1 MGLFNRKP
9 QQVIIQ
15 PQQTQQRVPS
25 GLSYSDIFKEGEEIQ
40 FTEQAENFLQRL
52 KDDTRLQV
60 KSVLEQIETTRK
72 ELEDLDKQQ
81 KKAEFLYSRLRQ
93 WYSFIRGRISAKQG
107 TLKMLEQLKQN
118 MVTQLQAESEGG
130 Q

>member
-1 MGLFNRKP
+1 MGIFGRKP

-25 GLSYSDIFKEGEEIQ
+25 GLNYSDIFKEGEEIQ

-118 MVTQLQAESEGG
+118 MVTQLKAESEGG